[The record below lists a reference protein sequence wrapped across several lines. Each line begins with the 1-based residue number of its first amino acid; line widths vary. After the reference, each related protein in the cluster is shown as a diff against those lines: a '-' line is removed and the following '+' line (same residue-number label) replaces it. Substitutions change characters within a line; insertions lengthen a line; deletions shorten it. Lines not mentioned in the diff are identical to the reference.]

1 MNLFASEIFRNAF
14 IASTIV
20 AIVAA
25 PVGYFLVLR
34 AQVFAGEAL
43 KDIGFAG
50 ATGAALLGLGSI
62 IGMLAFAILAALALG
77 SLSERMRGRDI
88 EVGMVLS
95 FALGIGV
102 LFLSLW
108 AHSSAAHASSGVTI
122 LFGST
127 LTIGRTD
134 VEVAIG
140 SGIVVL
146 ASLAVLFRPLLFA
159 SVDPT
164 VAEARGVPIRA
175 LSLAFTLLLALSVSS
190 SVLVVGVLLVS
201 ALLIAPAAVG
211 INLAH
216 SPWRSIG
223 IALLVSLG
231 ATWAGLA
238 LAFFPGAGHLPV
250 GFTISAFAALAFLA
264 SLLARRAGT
273 VHPPHHPDRE
283 VGRSASP
290 LPDRGAP

>member
-20 AIVAA
+20 AVVAA

-50 ATGAALLGLGSI
+50 ATGAALLGFGSI
-62 IGMLAFAILAALALG
+62 IGMLAFAVAAALALG

-95 FALGIGV
+95 VALGIGV
-102 LFLSLW
+102 LFLSIW

-122 LFGST
+122 LFGSA
-127 LTIGRTD
+127 LTISRSD
-134 VEVAIG
+134 LLIAAG
-140 SGIVVL
+140 SGVVVL
-146 ASLAVLFRPLLFA
+146 AALALLFRPLLFA

-164 VAEARGVPIRA
+164 VAEARGVPIRV
-175 LSLAFTLLLALSVSS
+175 LSLAFTVLLAFTVSS

-238 LAFFPGAGHLPV
+238 LAFFPGAGHLPI
-250 GFTISAFAALAFLA
+250 GFTISAFAALAYLA
-264 SLLARRAGT
+264 SHVARRPAA
-273 VHPPHHPDRE
+273 VHLSHHPDRE
-283 VGRSASP
+283 VGRGSPP
-290 LPDRGAP
+290 LPDRGSP